1 MGKFLLKW
9 VFLALSI
16 LAAAAICKALGLGFE
31 AKADNAGEFLR
42 LMLGTAVLA
51 LLNSTLGRVLKFLTI
66 PLSCLTLGLFTFVVN
81 AVILV
86 AAASLELG
94 FKFTVEGSPRFL
106 AALVASLLISAVSGI
121 LGSILPDRERR
132 DDQ

>member
-94 FKFTVEGSPRFL
+94 FKFTVEGSPRFW
-106 AALVASLLISAVSGI
+106 AAMVASLLISAISGV
-121 LGSILPDRERR
+121 LSALLPDRERK
-132 DDQ
+132 DD